1 MTPRGLAALVATATC
16 AIVLVSPAAA
26 ATPTPA
32 SGATWGPNQAVR
44 FRWKEAAEP
53 PGWMK
58 SAINAAAAHSTNSRT
73 AKAAVISHRDGAD
86 SWVGYT
92 ASLPTNYAI
101 GYAVRNIPHHFT
113 VRLRPH
119 GYVLDWGALRWC
131 QFYENPPKGCYDAEM
146 VTLHEFGHV
155 QTLGHVD
162 ESQVAWLDSVM
173 HEAPHSKARVGWN
186 MHAFGRC
193 DVARLQIRYEA
204 LTSTAPYSTCLSLPA
219 ALALKA
225 STTAPAYGGSVTF
238 TAALRVSMDAKYPKL
253 AGDPVSGRRVVL
265 QRRLVGGSTWSNHVA
280 MVPLTDGTGRYSK
293 ALRMSASYEWRA
305 RFFKSADEGLNGSH
319 SGAVTVRVRG
329 CRGTCP
335 LRLDTALAARG
346 AP

>member
-1 MTPRGLAALVATATC
+1 MTPRGLSALLVAATC

-32 SGATWGPNQAVR
+32 SGATWEPNQVVR
-44 FRWKEAAEP
+44 FRWKDAAEP

-58 SAINAAAAHSTNSRT
+58 SAINNAAAGSTSSRT

-92 ASLPTNYAI
+92 ANLPSNYAI

-119 GYVLDWGALRWC
+119 GYVLDWGTLRWC
-131 QFYENPPKGCYDAEM
+131 QFYTNPPNGCYDAEM

-155 QTLGHVD
+155 QTLGHAD
-162 ESQVAWLDSVM
+162 ESEVAWLDTVM
-173 HEAPHSKARVGWN
+173 HEAPHSKAKVGWN

-225 STTAPAYGGSVTF
+225 STTAPTYGGSVTF
-238 TAALRVSMDAKYPKL
+238 TAALRVSPDAQYLKL
-253 AGDPVSGRRVVL
+253 AGDPVSGRRVML
-265 QRRLVGGSTWSNHVA
+265 QRRPVGGSTWSNYVE
-280 MVPLTDGTGRYSK
+280 MVPLTDGTGRYTK
-293 ALRMSASYEWRA
+293 TLRIIASYEWRA
-305 RFFKSADEGLNGSH
+305 RFFKPADEGLAGAH
-319 SGAVTVRVRG
+319 SSAFAVYVRG
-329 CRGTCP
+329 CTGTCP
-335 LRLDTALAARG
+335 LLLDR
-346 AP
+346 